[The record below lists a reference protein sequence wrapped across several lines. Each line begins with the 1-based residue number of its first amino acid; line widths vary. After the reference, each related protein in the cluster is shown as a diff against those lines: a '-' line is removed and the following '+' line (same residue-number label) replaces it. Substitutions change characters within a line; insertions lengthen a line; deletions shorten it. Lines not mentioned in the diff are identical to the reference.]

1 MFNCVLVLRFHWDD
15 TVPKTEKLVCMCSD
29 CKTLSCTLCPA
40 CVIEALTS
48 SPDFCLWPPKTIADC
63 KTVAKILLCELWH
76 HWDVLQQRQSW
87 TKIYTGGNMYAYS
100 RDTSWHDVYMENSW
114 QMAIKRTLN
123 IYTSHICL
131 WICMAVWTW
140 GNTSTIR
147 CAVCV
152 CVLPLICCK
161 ETANKHQMFP
171 WFFFLFQYWKRWLA
185 GKDEKQ
191 LSFSNTWEDKWAEGA
206 LIHTVIIWKRTLNRS
221 AFIFITN
228 NQEGQAGHTGVTWHP
243 VTAVLCEN
251 NAGL

>member
-63 KTVAKILLCELWH
+63 NTVAKILLCELWH
-76 HWDVLQQRQSW
+76 HWYVLQQRQSW
-87 TKIYTGGNMYAYS
+87 TKIYTGGNMYADS

-123 IYTSHICL
+123 IYTSHICVCGSAWQYGL
-131 WICMAVWTW
+131 E
-140 GNTSTIR
+140 GIR
-147 CAVCV
+147 AQSGVLCVCV
-152 CVLPLICCK
+152 CFL
-161 ETANKHQMFP
+161 
-171 WFFFLFQYWKRWLA
+171 WFAVKKLQTSIKCFHDFFLFQYWKRWLA

-228 NQEGQAGHTGVTWHP
+228 NQEGQAGHAGVTWHP